1 MPAGK
6 IQIQTFSPAACP
18 PSFGVPV
25 QNIPGRVAARTNH
38 SLNHVLASVATVAG
52 RDRPRP
58 QQNLRRRSV
67 HLDHEPLAGPGDLGE
82 ERLGCPR
89 PSERD
94 ALANAGEYVQ
104 AQAWEIG
111 GEAPSRVAMCACSE
125 AAHLGVNLSSIT
137 AGGELP
143 LPGPD
148 NVRKG
153 LNTGGLSLLNT
164 SDIIPTHFSGPP

>member
-58 QQNLRRRSV
+58 QQDLRRRSV

-111 GEAPSRVAMCACSE
+111 GEAPSK
-125 AAHLGVNLSSIT
+125 
-137 AGGELP
+137 GGNVCLFRGRPSWREFILDHGWRGTP
-143 LPGPD
+143 LTWSG